1 MATWK
6 KVIVSGSAAELLNIT
21 ASAGLFNTSVNV
33 GTNQVITTNP
43 ATTVLSGSFSGS
55 FQGSVNINLADLT
68 AGNGIVSFTYDGN
81 SAQTV
86 TLDTGSAHFTSGV
99 RSKISAAPYVGYDAS
114 TGVIT
119 FDSASYGTFA
129 AGAGLT
135 STNGI
140 FAVGAGT
147 GVTVNANDV
156 QLKNAG
162 SLTNNVLTK
171 WDSSNGQLVNSG
183 LTDDGTNLGI
193 TRNTSVSG
201 WLNVTGAVTGSAVS
215 ASGDITGNSV
225 TSATTITAGS
235 NISSTSGY
243 ISAGTPI
250 GAPNS
255 PGAIQGSLGYFTT
268 ATIGTLGVSGNA
280 TITGDLTVAGTA
292 SFNNSTSLLIAD
304 KFALLASGSTS
315 LTDGG
320 IIIQN
325 AAGGIGTAFYLEAG
339 SAGSTGTYGRFAIT
353 GSLAAG
359 ASTAT
364 PDEFMV
370 TVKQASGTPSAAPT
384 FGSTGNG
391 YGNMYIDSSN
401 SDIYIYA

>member
-6 KVIVSGSAAELLNIT
+6 KLIVSGSAAELLNVT
-21 ASAGLFNTSVNV
+21 ASAGLFSTQLNV
-33 GTNQVITTNP
+33 GTTQQITNNP
-43 ATTVLSGSFSGS
+43 ATTFLSGSFSGS
-55 FQGSVNINLADLT
+55 FTGNVNINLADLT
-68 AGNGIVSFTYDGN
+68 QGNGIVAFSYDGN

-86 TLDTGSAHFTSGV
+86 TLDTGSTHFTEGV
-99 RSKISAAPYVGYDAS
+99 RGKLSATAYLGYNQS
-114 TGVIT
+114 TGNFT

-129 AGAGLT
+129 AGAGLD

-147 GVTVNANDV
+147 GITVNANDV

-162 SLTNNVLTK
+162 SLSTNFLTK
-171 WDSSNGQLVNSG
+171 WDGTQLVNSVVS
-183 LTDDGTNLGI
+183 DNGTV
-193 TRNTSVSG
+193 VSSTLP
-201 WLNVTGAVTGSAVS
+201 LNVTGGIFATSAITGSAISGSGAVS
-215 ASGDITGNSV
+215 GLTLS
-225 TSATTITAGS
+225 SATTVTAGTNILAS
-235 NISSTSGY
+235 NGY
-243 ISAGTPI
+243 IKAGTPP
-250 GAPNS
+250 GAPDS
-255 PGAIQGSLGYFTT
+255 PGAVEGLLGYFTS

-280 TITGDLTVAGTA
+280 TISGDLTVAGTA
-292 SFNNSTSLLIAD
+292 SFSNTTSLLIAD

-325 AAGGIGTAFYLEAG
+325 AAGGIGTAFYLEA
-339 SAGSTGTYGRFAIT
+339 SSTGTYGRFAVT
-353 GSLAAG
+353 GSLHAG
-359 ASTAT
+359 ANSAT

-370 TVKQASGTPSAAPT
+370 TVKQASGVPSAAPT

-391 YGNMYIDSSN
+391 YGNMYIDSGN